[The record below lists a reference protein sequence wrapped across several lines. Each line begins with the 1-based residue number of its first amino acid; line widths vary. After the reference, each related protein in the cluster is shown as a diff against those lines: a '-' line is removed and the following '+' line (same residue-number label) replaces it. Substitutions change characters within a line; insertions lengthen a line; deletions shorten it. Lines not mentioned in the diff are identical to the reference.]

1 MIALLALVCSAPPLT
16 PAQQQRAGPIVEVVR
31 NEADAVVAIAATHVV
46 TESQSMFDVFDVPRA
61 VERSSIGS
69 GSVIHEAGYVLTNAH
84 VVAQASELSVV
95 LRGGRELTAH
105 VVAALPSEDLAIVKA
120 DVPRGVE
127 LQPVTLGESD
137 DLLVGET
144 VVAIGAPVGLQNT
157 VTAGIVSALDRSINP
172 ARGVAFKGLI
182 QTDAAINPGN
192 SGGPLFNVVG
202 AQIGVATAI
211 RGDAQNV
218 GFAIPVGKVRAM
230 LPKLLSVESRGRARL
245 GLVLARE
252 RPVDGGVIIERVE
265 AGSPAH
271 KAGLEA
277 GMVLIEVDGAET
289 PGLADALVELLEQPT
304 GRPFTIRAVLPE
316 GTIDTFSVAIVEP
329 PPPDGRVLAK
339 RQLGLD
345 VAELDAAAATRLG
358 LRAGA
363 GVVVKDVERGGPAA
377 RVGIMPGDLITRV
390 GPYGVRRLADLGV
403 LEGAA
408 SGTEVGLRVVRI
420 GRARVLQT
428 EVVLI
433 AR

>member
-1 MIALLALVCSAPPLT
+1 MITLVALLCTAPPLT

-31 NEADAVVAIAATHVV
+31 SHADAVVAIAATHIV
-46 TESQSMFDVFDVPRA
+46 TESQSMFDVFEMPRVA
-61 VERSSIGS
+61 ERSSIGS

-95 LRGGRELTAH
+95 LRGGRELAAH
-105 VVAALPSEDLAIVKA
+105 VVASLPAEDLAIVKA

-127 LQPVTLGESD
+127 LRPVTLGDSD
-137 DLLVGET
+137 DLMVGET

-157 VTAGIVSALDRSINP
+157 VTAGIVSALDREISP
-172 ARGVAFKGLI
+172 ARGVSFKGLI

-202 AQIGVATAI
+202 QQIGVATAI

-252 RPVDGGVIIERVE
+252 RQIDGGVIVERVE
-265 AGSPAH
+265 PGSPAH
-271 KAGLEA
+271 KAGVEA
-277 GMVLIEVDGAET
+277 GMVIIEVAGADT
-289 PGLADALVELLEQPT
+289 LGLVAALVELLEQPT
-304 GRPFTIRAVLPE
+304 GRSFSMRAVLPE
-316 GTIDTFSVAIVEP
+316 GTIDTFSVTIVEP
-329 PPPDGRVLAK
+329 PAPDGRALAK
-339 RQLGLD
+339 KQFGLD
-345 VAELDAAAATRLG
+345 VDELDRAAATRLG

-363 GVVVKDVERGGPAA
+363 GVIVKDLERGSPAA
-377 RVGIMPGDLITRV
+377 RIGIVAGDLITRV
-390 GPYGVRRLADLGV
+390 GPFGVRRIADLGV
-403 LEGAA
+403 LEGVVPG
-408 SGTEVGLRVVRI
+408 SEVALRVVRI
-420 GRARVLQT
+420 GRNRVLQT
-428 EVVLI
+428 EVLLV

>member
-1 MIALLALVCSAPPLT
+1 MITFALLLFAAPPLT
-16 PAQQQRAGPIVEVVR
+16 PAQQQRGTPIVEVVR
-31 NEADAVVAIAATHVV
+31 NQADAVVAIAATHIV
-46 TESQSMFDVFDVPRA
+46 TESQSMFDVFDLPRA

-69 GSVIHEAGYVLTNAH
+69 GSVLHEAGYILTNAH
-84 VVAQASELSVV
+84 VVARASELSVV
-95 LRGGRELTAH
+95 LRGGRELPAH
-105 VVAALPSEDLAIVKA
+105 VVAALPGDDLAIIKA

-127 LQPVTLGESD
+127 LQPVTLGDSD

-157 VTAGIVSALDRSINP
+157 VTAGIVSALERDISP
-172 ARGVAFKGLI
+172 ARGVSFKGLI

-202 AQIGVATAI
+202 AQIGVTTAI

-218 GFAIPVGKVRAM
+218 GFAIPAGKVRAL

-245 GLVLARE
+245 GLVLTRE
-252 RPVDGGVIIERVE
+252 RPDGGVIIERVD

-277 GMVLIEVDGAET
+277 GMVVVEVGGAET

-304 GRPFTIRAVLPE
+304 GRPFVVRAVLPE
-316 GTIDTFSVAIVEP
+316 GTIDTFNVTIVEP
-329 PPPDGRVLAK
+329 PAPDGRALA
-339 RQLGLD
+339 RTHFGVD
-345 VAELDAAAATRLG
+345 VADLDIASATRLG

-363 GVVVKDVERGGPAA
+363 GVVIKDVERGSHAA
-377 RVGIMPGDLITRV
+377 RVGIAPGDLITRV
-390 GPYGVRRLADLGV
+390 GSYGVRRVADLGV
-403 LEGAA
+403 LENVTA
-408 SGTEVGLRVVRI
+408 GTEVAIRVVRI
-420 GRARVLQT
+420 GRGRVLQT
-428 EVVLI
+428 EVLLR